1 MYVLVFFPLIQN
13 RKLEINRIC
22 FFFFF
27 LSCVQWQC
35 SALIPFY
42 LRCISIAVCQ
52 APVLPSLFCRSLSS
66 CNFCTCWRSS
76 RRRHFPGKWGMGTF
90 PAIQSRQLAVC
101 SRHCTWCARTVL
113 PASGNSALLLSWNKL
128 KGKKSAG
135 RGEKMGEGEELGAG
149 GRRGEKIREGGRKE
163 IKG

>member
-1 MYVLVFFPLIQN
+1 MYVL
-13 RKLEINRIC
+13 
-22 FFFFF
+22 FFFSPPQYKTGNWKSTEYAFF
-27 LSCVQWQC
+27 FSCVQWQC

-66 CNFCTCWRSS
+66 RNFCTCWRSS

-128 KGKKSAG
+128 KEKKSAG
-135 RGEKMGEGEELGAG
+135 RGEKMGEGEESGAG
-149 GRRGEKIREGGRKE
+149 GRGEEKIREGGKKE

>member
-1 MYVLVFFPLIQN
+1 MYVLFFFPLIQN

-135 RGEKMGEGEELGAG
+135 RGEKMGEKEELGAG

>member
-1 MYVLVFFPLIQN
+1 MF
-13 RKLEINRIC
+13 C
-22 FFFFF
+22 FFFPPPNTKQETGNQQNMLFF
-27 LSCVQWQC
+27 FSCVQWQC

-66 CNFCTCWRSS
+66 RNFCTCWRSS

-128 KGKKSAG
+128 KEKKSAG

>member
-1 MYVLVFFPLIQN
+1 MF
-13 RKLEINRIC
+13 C
-22 FFFFF
+22 FFFPPSTKQETGNQQNMLFF
-27 LSCVQWQC
+27 FSCVQWQC

-66 CNFCTCWRSS
+66 RNFCTCWRSS

-128 KGKKSAG
+128 KEKKSAG